1 MRSRIDVFLLAAGGI
16 LLLCCLP
23 VPRREQARAAGFCRI
38 YRTETGTVETVSV
51 RDYLIGTVGAE
62 MPASFHPEALK
73 AQTVAAHTYAV
84 YCIRQQAASPDPALH
99 GAELSDDCGRCQAYL
114 PPAQLRERLG
124 TAAYE
129 KIAAAVDE
137 AGGMLLLYDGEPAL
151 TVYHACS
158 RGRTKAAEAVWGTAV
173 PYLVPVDS
181 PADRDAPAG
190 SGHGVGMSQYGAD
203 AMAAQGMR
211 FPDILQHY
219 YPGTELMQENGERR

>member
-1 MRSRIDVFLLAAGGI
+1 MRNRLCLLLLAAAGI
-16 LLLCCLP
+16 LLLCRMLFS
-23 VPRREQARAAGFCRI
+23 RREPAQTDTCYRV
-38 YRTETGTVETVSV
+38 YRTETGTAETVSV

-158 RGRTKAAEAVWGTAV
+158 RGQTRSAEAVWGTAV

-181 PADRDAPAG
+181 PADGDAPQNT
-190 SGHGVGMSQYGAD
+190 GHGVGMSQYGAD

>member
-1 MRSRIDVFLLAAGGI
+1 MRNRLCLLLLAAAGI
-16 LLLCCLP
+16 LLLCRMLFS
-23 VPRREQARAAGFCRI
+23 RREPAQTDTCYRV

-158 RGRTKAAEAVWGTAV
+158 RGQTRSAEAVWGTAV
-173 PYLVPVDS
+173 PYLVPVGS
-181 PADRDAPAG
+181 PADGDAPQNT
-190 SGHGVGMSQYGAD
+190 GHGVGMSQYLSD
-203 AMAAQGMR
+203 FMAAQGMR